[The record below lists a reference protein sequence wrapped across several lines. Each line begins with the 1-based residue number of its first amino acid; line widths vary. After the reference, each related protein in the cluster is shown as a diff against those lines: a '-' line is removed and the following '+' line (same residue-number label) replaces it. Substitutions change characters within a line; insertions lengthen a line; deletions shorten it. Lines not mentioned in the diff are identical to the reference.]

1 MASVSVAEAKAHLS
15 DLIRRGQAGEE
26 IEITV
31 RGKPAVRLVAVE
43 PPRKRIDLES
53 LRRLRESIPY
63 QEVSG
68 VDLIRAIRDEGF

>member
-1 MASVSVAEAKAHLS
+1 MASVGVAEAKAHLS